1 MTGSESNVCG
11 LPNASNGAFNS
22 PNCEDFS
29 HCAHCSAF
37 NVAHSVGAQWRVV
50 AARSATGM
58 GTLNP
63 KPRDLD
69 KAAVIMNGDEMRL
82 RRADE
87 QTEAGHEVERLLFIE
102 CCNIGVRTM
111 TKYQRLTLGLLFD
124 NASRA
129 SAGLATVGRERALAH
144 EELVQVLDQHMLG
157 TTTLEAPMPCGRKH
171 FRGATTR

>member
-1 MTGSESNVCG
+1 
-11 LPNASNGAFNS
+11 
-22 PNCEDFS
+22 
-29 HCAHCSAF
+29 
-37 NVAHSVGAQWRVV
+37 
-50 AARSATGM
+50 M

-111 TKYQRLTLGLLFD
+111 TRLTLGLLFD

-129 SAGLATVGRERALAH
+129 SAGLATVGCERALAH

-157 TTTLEAPMPCGRKH
+157 TTSLEAPMPCGRKH
-171 FRGATTR
+171 FRGATTQ

>member
-1 MTGSESNVCG
+1 
-11 LPNASNGAFNS
+11 
-22 PNCEDFS
+22 
-29 HCAHCSAF
+29 
-37 NVAHSVGAQWRVV
+37 
-50 AARSATGM
+50 M

-129 SAGLATVGRERALAH
+129 SAGLATVGRERALAR
-144 EELVQVLDQHMLG
+144 EELIQLLDQHVLG
-157 TTTLEAPMPCGRKH
+157 TTSLEAPMPCGRKH
-171 FRGATTR
+171 FRRATTQSKGFVRARTTAM